1 MPPTQDPTAP
11 GVSASSSPSSSS
23 ATGGRLGPDTV
34 TDDQAPPEALKDIAT
49 RLSELGEYLSYYISA
64 KLDGIKVSVR
74 NVGIMAGLGVV
85 GLIAGGAFLAT
96 LMVLLL
102 RGIAYGLGDLLWDK
116 WWLGEL
122 ITAVLFLGA
131 IGVGVM
137 VMMKKL
143 TKSSR
148 ERTAKKYAA
157 RQQTERSKFGTDVR
171 QRAQNPA
178 R

>member
-11 GVSASSSPSSSS
+11 GVSASAS
-23 ATGGRLGPDTV
+23 TNGGRLGPDTV
-34 TDDQAPPEALKDIAT
+34 TDDQAPPEALKDIGT
-49 RLSELGEYLSYYISA
+49 RISELGEYVSYFLAA
-64 KLDGIKVSVR
+64 KVDGIKVSLR

-131 IGVGVM
+131 IGIGVM
-137 VMMKKL
+137 IGMKKL

-157 RQQTERSKFGTDVR
+157 RQQTERVKFGTDVCE
-171 QRAQNPA
+171 RAQNPA

>member
-11 GVSASSSPSSSS
+11 GVSASASTS
-23 ATGGRLGPDTV
+23 GGRLGPDAV
-34 TDDQAPPEALKDIAT
+34 TDDQAPPEALKDIGT
-49 RLSELGEYLSYYISA
+49 RLSELGEYVSYFISA
-64 KLDGIKVSVR
+64 KLDGIKVSLR

-131 IGVGVM
+131 IGAGVM
-137 VMMKKL
+137 IGMKKL

-157 RQQTERSKFGTDVR
+157 RQQTERVKFGTDVCE
-171 QRAQNPA
+171 RAQKPA

>member
-11 GVSASSSPSSSS
+11 GVSASASSN
-23 ATGGRLGPDTV
+23 GGRLGPDTV
-34 TDDQAPPEALKDIAT
+34 TDDQAPPEAIKDIGT
-49 RLSELGEYLSYYISA
+49 RISELGEYVNYYIGA
-64 KLDGIKVSVR
+64 KVDGIKLSLR
-74 NVGIMAGLGVV
+74 NVGIMAGLGVI
-85 GLIAGGAFLAT
+85 GAMAAGGFIVT

-131 IGVGVM
+131 LGVGVM
-137 VMMKKL
+137 IAMKKL

-157 RQQTERSKFGTDVR
+157 RQQQERIKFGTDVH
-171 QRAQNPA
+171 QRAQEPA
-178 R
+178 K